1 MGVNEEVFA
10 VVRLIP
16 KGRVTAYGAIAM
28 YLGEARLM
36 RWFAWALNKSFSA
49 KSKGLFHRDVSRLG
63 MLSVELHF
71 PREHSMVV
79 EHREEG
85 IQVKDAQVVELDKC
99 FWDPMTE
106 L

>member
-1 MGVNEEVFA
+1 
-10 VVRLIP
+10 
-16 KGRVTAYGAIAM
+16 
-28 YLGEARLM
+28 
-36 RWFAWALNKSFSA
+36 
-49 KSKGLFHRDVSRLG
+49 LG

-79 EHREEG
+79 EHPEEG